1 MKLKMVLSTAL
12 ATSLVLCMSQVQ
24 ARRIAPAEPIPRAF
38 QGLWV
43 AGDDAAAHKQACKIL
58 SQTPQSASAAS
69 FSYIKVSEYS
79 LFVHTPSDQ
88 TTYDGASRREPWHK
102 QTATRLKG
110 TVYPSSRYLGRG
122 DFNSNT
128 SPLEL
133 DWRINSRN
141 YLVAKG
147 FKPRKYYRCYSR
159 NIAG

>member
-1 MKLKMVLSTAL
+1 MKHKMAISTAL
-12 ATSLVLCMSQVQ
+12 ATSLVLCMTHVQ
-24 ARRIAPAEPIPRAF
+24 ARRIAPAEPIPMAF

-43 AGDDAAAHKQACKIL
+43 AGDDAAAQKQACKVL
-58 SQTPQSASAAS
+58 SQTPQAASAAS

-159 NIAG
+159 NITG

>member
-1 MKLKMVLSTAL
+1 MKLKMAISTAL
-12 ATSLVLCMSQVQ
+12 ATSLVLCMTHVQ
-24 ARRIAPAEPIPRAF
+24 ARRIAPAEPIPMAF

-43 AGDDAAAHKQACKIL
+43 AGDDAAAQKQACKVL
-58 SQTPQSASAAS
+58 SQTPQAASAAS

-110 TVYPSSRYLGRG
+110 TVYPSSRYLRRG

-141 YLVAKG
+141 YPVAKG